1 MSKKRKVVRVATTS
15 VTPITAKER
24 KQIAKQIK
32 MGRKQF
38 RKVYPEVHG
47 KVVDFI
53 THGVSDGTLYVS
65 VRFSD
70 NTNFSIRYG
79 SEMFVVG
86 VDLSD
91 LKTGDL
97 VVIHELHE
105 ADSEIGMPCDRCEV
119 RASSSRYLP
128 RRL

>member
-1 MSKKRKVVRVATTS
+1 MAKKRRVVWVGGKPVA
-15 VTPITAKER
+15 PIAAKER
-24 KQIAKQIK
+24 KEIATRIK
-32 MGRKQF
+32 KKRKQL

-65 VRFSD
+65 IRFTD

-86 VDLSD
+86 VDFSD
-91 LKTGDL
+91 WKTGNMIL
-97 VVIHELHE
+97 IREYMKP
-105 ADSEIGMPCDRCEV
+105 I
-119 RASSSRYLP
+119 P
-128 RRL
+128 R

>member
-15 VTPITAKER
+15 ITPITAKER
-24 KQIAKQIK
+24 KEIAKQIK
-32 MGRKQF
+32 TERKQL

-53 THGVSDGTLYVS
+53 THGVSDGTLCVS

-91 LKTGDL
+91 WKTGDL
-97 VVIHELHE
+97 VMIREYMKP
-105 ADSEIGMPCDRCEV
+105 I
-119 RASSSRYLP
+119 P
-128 RRL
+128 R